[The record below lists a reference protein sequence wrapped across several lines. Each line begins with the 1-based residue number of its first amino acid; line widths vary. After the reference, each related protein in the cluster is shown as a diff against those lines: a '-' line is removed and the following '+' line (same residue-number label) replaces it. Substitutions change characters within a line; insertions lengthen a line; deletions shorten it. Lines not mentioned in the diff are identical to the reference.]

1 MTMEEGGRRKGFK
14 VVMIGP
20 ENSGK
25 SALVNAIFG
34 RNISRVSEVGGTT
47 KNPIKK
53 FWGRLKYG
61 RSKRRPKMVDL
72 IFVDLGGLFAGEKKS
87 PVMVGKVLERTYRE
101 IEDANLIIHV
111 IDGERGLLKS
121 FEKLHHNLKFRCQKP
136 IIVVVNKCDLLDDTR
151 REELRR
157 YVEDRL
163 RNRCIFTS
171 ALTYE
176 GIPELIGA
184 IIHILKNI
192 DVKRR

>member
-1 MTMEEGGRRKGFK
+1 MNMEEGDGKNRFK

-25 SALVNAIFG
+25 SALINAIFG

-47 KNPIKK
+47 KNPIRK

-61 RSKRRPKMVDL
+61 RSKRRPKIVDV
-72 IFVDLGGLFAGEKKS
+72 IFVDLGGLFSGEKRS
-87 PVMVGKVLERTYRE
+87 PVMVGKVLERTYKE

-121 FEKLHHNLKFRCQKP
+121 FEKIHHNLKFRCQKP
-136 IIVVVNKCDLLDDTR
+136 IVVVINKCDLLDARR
-151 REELRR
+151 REELKR

-163 RNRCIFTS
+163 NNRCIFTS
-171 ALTYE
+171 AVTYE
-176 GIPELIGA
+176 GIAELIEA

-192 DVKRR
+192 DVKRW